1 MVVMMSLWSMGGCR
15 DDRHDVAMV
24 YGWLS
29 GWSSCRYG
37 LWVVV
42 RMVILMAV

>member
-1 MVVMMSLWSMGGCR
+1 MIVMMSLRSMGGCQ

-29 GWSSCRYG
+29 G
-37 LWVVV
+37 
-42 RMVILMAV
+42 